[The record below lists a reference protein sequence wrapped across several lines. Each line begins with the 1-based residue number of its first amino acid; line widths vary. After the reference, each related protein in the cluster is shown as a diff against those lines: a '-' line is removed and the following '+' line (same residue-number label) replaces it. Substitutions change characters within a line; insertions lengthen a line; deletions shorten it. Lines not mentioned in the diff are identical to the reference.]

1 MAEFNEELITTDTQP
16 QAPSSKRMKRTIDS
30 FFVSTSQE
38 MVQEETLLST
48 DFLESVNLS
57 SQNTID
63 CSISEECCDV
73 DAISDFTINSQWP
86 DVWSSDIWMSKKKL
100 YHGCIIEMAT

>member
-63 CSISEECCDV
+63 CSDEKFGE
-73 DAISDFTINSQWP
+73 
-86 DVWSSDIWMSKKKL
+86 IW
-100 YHGCIIEMAT
+100 I